1 MERQKITS
9 RGVVQ
14 INQSLM
20 NGHYGGGKK
29 RPCMDSEGS
38 TRKKKKGEF
47 LKGSIVRI
55 RLHNFL

>member
-1 MERQKITS
+1 MERQKSTS
-9 RGVVQ
+9 RGAVQ
-14 INQSLM
+14 INHSLV

-38 TRKKKKGEF
+38 ARKKKKGEF